1 LSAPGFDWGRF
12 KANVVAWLDD
22 SRAVDAGGPMSIR
35 QRLHVARA
43 LLVNDTA
50 GLPYGTVDWTHP
62 HAQRV
67 QLAQLEWDSLSE
79 EERAQ
84 GERDFRQGHG
94 LCPVYGCKLLRIVG
108 HLNPRGRR

>member
-1 LSAPGFDWGRF
+1 MSAPQFDWGRF
-12 KANVVAWLDD
+12 EANVAAWVDA
-22 SRAVDAGGPMSIR
+22 SRAVDGSPLGAR

-67 QLAQLEWDSLSE
+67 QLAQLEWDSLPE
-79 EERAQ
+79 AEREQ

-94 LCPVYGCKLLRIVG
+94 LCPIYGCKLLRAVG
-108 HLNPRGRR
+108 HLTARGRR

>member
-1 LSAPGFDWGRF
+1 MSAPAFDWGRF
-12 KANVVAWLDD
+12 KANVVAWIDA
-22 SRAVDAGGPMSIR
+22 SRAVDPSPLGAR

-67 QLAQLEWDSLSE
+67 QLAELEVECFTE
-79 EERAQ
+79 EERA
-84 GERDFRQGHG
+84 GAERDFRQAHG
-94 LCPVYGCKLLRIVG
+94 LCPVYGCKLLRTVG
-108 HLNPRGRR
+108 HLNARGRR

>member
-1 LSAPGFDWGRF
+1 MSAPFDWGRF
-12 KANVVAWLDD
+12 KANVVAWIDA
-22 SRAVDAGGPMSIR
+22 SRAVDPSPLGAR

-108 HLNPRGRR
+108 HLNPRGPR